1 MTHGHGGLLD
11 DRPVVEVLGHIVSG
25 GTNQLDPPLPGPVI
39 GLRALESRQKGV
51 MDVDHI
57 RETLQKITTE
67 HLHVLGEHR
76 EFDPV
81 LRQQLQHLLLSL
93 RFSRLG
99 DWNADKTNPE
109 PSTKG
114 FEIRVVG
121 DDQRHLHRQFTALHP
136 PQQILK
142 AVGLLAGEDRHPRHC
157 IGKVQ
162 LSLTVQ
168 TLLQCCSCLGQ
179 GSPRQTEAIEIP
191 LDPTE
196 KQPCPRIGV
205 VVGVADV
212 AAVGG
217 HPTCQLTDQPR
228 TIRAD
233 HLQDHRDV
241 THDEGLKNKFSR
253 AEQAG

>member
-1 MTHGHGGLLD
+1 MV
-11 DRPVVEVLGHIVSG
+11 R
-25 GTNQLDPPLPGPVI
+25 
-39 GLRALESRQKGV
+39 
-51 MDVDHI
+51 
-57 RETLQKITTE
+57 
-67 HLHVLGEHR
+67 
-76 EFDPV
+76 
-81 LRQQLQHLLLSL
+81 
-93 RFSRLG
+93 
-99 DWNADKTNPE
+99 
-109 PSTKG
+109 
-114 FEIRVVG
+114 

-212 AAVGG
+212 AAVGC

-253 AEQAG
+253 AELDG